1 MTLQCRFVRSSNGAH
16 AARRSGSWMHIVRGD
31 GCSAIGSVGATLDSF
46 MDVVVVGGRRVMA
59 DNILLGSGH
68 LEAAL

>member
-1 MTLQCRFVRSSNGAH
+1 M
-16 AARRSGSWMHIVRGD
+16 RGD

-46 MDVVVVGGRRVMA
+46 MDVVVVGGRCVMA

-68 LEAAL
+68 FEAAL